1 MALFI
6 SSHRSCDPNLRQKA
20 WENQRR
26 IMVLENFLHTALLY
40 QVTTTRN
47 INVVVVVLVERNNGL
62 TSVQL
67 VIVSA
72 RGPTPCEI
80 SYASAGNEF

>member
-1 MALFI
+1 
-6 SSHRSCDPNLRQKA
+6 
-20 WENQRR
+20 
-26 IMVLENFLHTALLY
+26 MVLEIFLHTALLY

-47 INVVVVVLVERNNGL
+47 INVVVMVLVERNNGL